1 MRVDWVPV
9 SASALV
15 AGSTALALGAIML
28 PAGGGDSSESLR
40 LVDQNDGR
48 WLAVAGLFFLASVAL
63 TLGLPSILTLFHR
76 RGSWL
81 GMTALVV
88 FAVGCIGTAGYAM
101 LLAFFRALVRT
112 DAIND
117 QAFSDVTRDAGLNA
131 FLYGW
136 IAAFYLGELLLA
148 IALLRA
154 GTTPTWIPWMLIV
167 HVGTFPLS
175 PILPQGLQAATV
187 LIMAVGFSGIAI
199 TANNAEIGVRV
210 NS

>member
-15 AGSTALALGAIML
+15 AGSTALALGAILL
-28 PAGGGDSSESLR
+28 PTGGGDSSESLQ
-40 LVDQNDGR
+40 LVEQNDGR

-63 TLGLPSILTLFHR
+63 TLGLPSILTLFDR
-76 RGSWL
+76 RSSWL

-112 DAIND
+112 DAIRD

-136 IAAFYLGELLLA
+136 IAAFYLGEVLLA
-148 IALLRA
+148 VALLRA
-154 GTTPTWIPWMLIV
+154 GTTPTWIPWMLIL
-167 HVGTFPLS
+167 HVGTFPLA

-199 TANNAEIGVRV
+199 TANNAEVKVRV
-210 NS
+210 NG

>member
-1 MRVDWVPV
+1 MPV

-15 AGSTALALGAIML
+15 AGSTALALGAILL
-28 PAGGGDSSESLR
+28 PTGGGDSSESLQ
-40 LVDQNDGR
+40 LVEQNDGR

-63 TLGLPSILTLFHR
+63 TLGLPSILTLFDPR
-76 RGSWL
+76 SSWL
-81 GMTALVV
+81 GMSALVV
-88 FAVGCIGTAGYAM
+88 FLVGVIGTAGYAM

-112 DAIND
+112 DAIRD

-136 IAAFYLGELLLA
+136 IAAFYIGEVLLA
-148 IALLRA
+148 VALLRA
-154 GTTPTWIPWMLIV
+154 GTTPTWIPWMLIL
-167 HVGTFPLS
+167 HVGTFPLA
-175 PILPQGLQAATV
+175 PILPQGLQAGTV

-199 TANNAEIGVRV
+199 TANNAEIKVRV